1 MRPNSRAKLSAVV
14 ISMLGAVLV
23 ASPTFATP
31 PAGEHDHS
39 HAAAQPLG
47 EGNDTGAMAAM
58 RDMQTMHEK
67 MMAAKTPAERH
78 ALMADHMK
86 AMREGM
92 KAMEHMGSCCGGKG
106 SSKSMAMR
114 MDMMTMMMQ
123 MMMDRQQMMGGM
135 GMHGMMRHSPAAA
148 PASSAPHS
156 PPTPKP

>member
-1 MRPNSRAKLSAVV
+1 MRPISRANRSAVV
-14 ISMLGAVLV
+14 ILMLGAVLV
-23 ASPTFATP
+23 APLAFATP
-31 PAGEHDHS
+31 PAGKHDHS
-39 HAAAQPLG
+39 HAAAQPSRQG
-47 EGNDTGAMAAM
+47 SETGAMAAM
-58 RDMQTMHEK
+58 RDMQVMHEK
-67 MMAAKTPAERH
+67 MMAAKTPAERQ

-86 AMREGM
+86 AMQEGM
-92 KAMEHMGSCCGGKG
+92 KAMQHMGARCGGKG
-106 SSKSMAMR
+106 SSKSMATR